1 LELNLATDAI
11 SALGAGSGMDVK
23 ALTKSLVDAER
34 APHKDAINKKITK
47 TESAISGYGSIKYV
61 LQGLNTAFSDLKDQS
76 DFSSIGIQNSQSNS
90 VAVTASSTASAGSHQ
105 VTVSSLAKADRF
117 LSNGFSTTNAI
128 NGGQGFSLSLS
139 VNGTAQGNIA
149 IGANQDTPSGIV
161 AAINAANKG
170 ITAQLI
176 ATGDSL
182 APYKIMVTGTTGTSQ
197 NFQLTSNFAGVNFG
211 NKIQTASNALINID
225 GIEVT
230 PSSNQLVNFFPGVTF
245 DLLAPTNSVTT
256 SAINGAG
263 VSSLV
268 STPVPANITL
278 TRDTSGVKTKI
289 QALVQAFNDASSM
302 LKTVSD
308 PKSTVETYGAS
319 LVGDS
324 LVNSIRNQMR
334 ELVFENSSTPSGT
347 ITNMRDLGISLDL
360 TGGMTLDTTKLDKV
374 LSTKFENVVAM
385 MSGNT
390 EGLSAYS
397 TQNAGTAGTAIRKLN
412 SLLTTKGVLNN
423 QTTSFNN
430 KITEYKKDLT
440 KLEDRMTRLQ
450 ERYTKQFSAME
461 GIVGQ
466 SKSLR
471 TSLTSTFEGMM
482 AAYTKN

>member
-1 LELNLATDAI
+1 
-11 SALGAGSGMDVK
+11 
-23 ALTKSLVDAER
+23 
-34 APHKDAINKKITK
+34 
-47 TESAISGYGSIKYV
+47 
-61 LQGLNTAFSDLKDQS
+61 
-76 DFSSIGIQNSQSNS
+76 
-90 VAVTASSTASAGSHQ
+90 
-105 VTVSSLAKADRF
+105 
-117 LSNGFSTTNAI
+117 
-128 NGGQGFSLSLS
+128 
-139 VNGTAQGNIA
+139 
-149 IGANQDTPSGIV
+149 
-161 AAINAANKG
+161 
-170 ITAQLI
+170 
-176 ATGDSL
+176 
-182 APYKIMVTGTTGTSQ
+182 
-197 NFQLTSNFAGVNFG
+197 
-211 NKIQTASNALINID
+211 
-225 GIEVT
+225 
-230 PSSNQLVNFFPGVTF
+230 
-245 DLLAPTNSVTT
+245 
-256 SAINGAG
+256 
-263 VSSLV
+263 
-268 STPVPANITL
+268 
-278 TRDTSGVKTKI
+278 
-289 QALVQAFNDASSM
+289 
-302 LKTVSD
+302 
-308 PKSTVETYGAS
+308 
-319 LVGDS
+319 
-324 LVNSIRNQMR
+324 MR